1 METVLITV
9 FGSMALGSLTLF
21 LVWINWKILKI
32 SKDILHVSREL
43 LHETVIIRIETV
55 RIREISIN
63 IYDESVK
70 LRKNT
75 EMPNSE

>member
-9 FGSMALGSLTLF
+9 FGSLALGSLTLF

-32 SKDILHVSREL
+32 SKDILYVSREL
-43 LHETVIIRIETV
+43 LHETVIIRIENV
-55 RIREISIN
+55 RIREISGN
-63 IYDESVK
+63 SHEERVR

-75 EMPNSE
+75 EMPSNN